1 MFEQA
6 NRLRR
11 KRDDLYSEMILEVDK
26 EFASSSRGELLR
38 QVIIPKEA
46 EIKEVETMYYT
57 IAWSRKCTAEWNE
70 ELASFIPYPDKK
82 VRIVQEPQVLIF
94 MPVPELCELVK
105 SSDRDRRI
113 DRMQAAAG
121 NDKQLLLMV
130 EGLETYYKRK
140 NLLRQRDFEQAVIR
154 SIENGHATAESSSS
168 SSSNRRIRDP
178 LTAAAMTGP
187 TKQDME
193 EALTYFQLMKNI
205 MLVPTTD
212 EEDTVDWIVALT
224 ADIGSAPYKYVYLG
238 YHCWPPSPS
247 NDRIDV

>member
-26 EFASSSRGELLR
+26 EFASSNRGELLR

-70 ELASFIPYPDKK
+70 EQASFIPYPDKQ
-82 VRIVQEPQVLIF
+82 VRIIQEPQVLIF
-94 MPVPELCELVK
+94 MPVPELCELVQ

-140 NLLRQRDFEQAVIR
+140 HLLRQRDFEQAVIR
-154 SIENGHATAESSSS
+154 SMENGNAITESSS

-178 LTAAAMTGP
+178 LTVAAMTGP

-224 ADIGSAPYKYVYLG
+224 ADIGSAPYKYVY
-238 YHCWPPSPS
+238 
-247 NDRIDV
+247 R

>member
-46 EIKEVETMYYT
+46 EIKQVETMYYT

-70 ELASFIPYPDKK
+70 EQASFIPYPDKQ
-82 VRIVQEPQVLIF
+82 VRIIQEPQVLIF
-94 MPVPELCELVK
+94 MQVPELCELVQ

-140 NLLRQRDFEQAVIR
+140 HLLRQRDFEQAVIR
-154 SIENGHATAESSSS
+154 SIENGNAITESSS

-224 ADIGSAPYKYVYLG
+224 ADIGSAPYKYVYRYDCLT
-238 YHCWPPSPS
+238 
-247 NDRIDV
+247 I